1 MYHFYHFRQKF
12 SMRHCCGTENI
23 ISIPGPQS
31 CLTGADPG
39 NQFIT
44 DPAES
49 EYYLDIFMVM
59 VK

>member
-1 MYHFYHFRQKF
+1 
-12 SMRHCCGTENI
+12 MRHCCGTENI
-23 ISIPGPQS
+23 ISIQRPQS
-31 CLTGADPG
+31 CLTDADPG

-49 EYYLDIFMVM
+49 GYYLDTFMVL